1 MWALQDL
8 FRFPAVTGPPPPG
21 QQDPALLQSIR
32 RPRSSRKGRVRGL
45 INRGGGVE
53 SSGPERGLDSGDSW
67 LAMWPIRKGRGFG
80 LVARD
85 RPGAR
90 GGTPISRQK
99 PKMLLGRKSPVPPP
113 PVSRDEIGG
122 LLRSMHPDFTY
133 GSAEL
138 SEKAAAHSAILATPP
153 TWYNLYRA
161 NTSAYY

>member
-1 MWALQDL
+1 MCLLNSPPPSPANEWHRSCSLQAYTGPQGCSAQPPHFTTWVRRMWALQDL

-113 PVSRDEIGG
+113 Q
-122 LLRSMHPDFTY
+122 
-133 GSAEL
+133 SAGMKL
-138 SEKAAAHSAILATPP
+138 VG
-153 TWYNLYRA
+153 Y
-161 NTSAYY
+161 

>member
-113 PVSRDEIGG
+113 SQQGWNWWVIKVDASRFHIRISGA
-122 LLRSMHPDFTY
+122 LWKSSRSQRHLGHAPYMVQF
-133 GSAEL
+133 
-138 SEKAAAHSAILATPP
+138 I
-153 TWYNLYRA
+153 
-161 NTSAYY
+161 

>member
-1 MWALQDL
+1 MAQELLASGLHRPTGMFSPATSLHNLGEKDVGAPGSVPVPSRHRASSTRPAGSSTPPINPTAPELQE
-8 FRFPAVTGPPPPG
+8 
-21 QQDPALLQSIR
+21 
-32 RPRSSRKGRVRGL
+32 RPRSWPNKS
-45 INRGGGVE
+45 RGGGVE

-113 PVSRDEIGG
+113 Q
-122 LLRSMHPDFTY
+122 
-133 GSAEL
+133 SAGMKL
-138 SEKAAAHSAILATPP
+138 VG
-153 TWYNLYRA
+153 Y
-161 NTSAYY
+161 